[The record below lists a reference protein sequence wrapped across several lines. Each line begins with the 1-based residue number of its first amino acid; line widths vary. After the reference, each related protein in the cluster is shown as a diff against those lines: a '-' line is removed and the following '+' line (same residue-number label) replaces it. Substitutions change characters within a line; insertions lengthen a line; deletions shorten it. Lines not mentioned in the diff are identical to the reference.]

1 MDAHITAHLPV
12 EEESPAPSARV
23 AGATDAPF
31 LEGGFREENPVGVRL
46 PEEAEEPPL
55 GEALGE
61 CSGAMAPNTGER
73 LPASMPPWRKRRQT
87 LLLGAAVIALGAA
100 GASAFLVSPYNRV
113 APVPQMA
120 STVRH
125 WAAEM
130 GIQRTEPLAPAASLA
145 GVPTEPGEPVTR
157 EKYPP
162 RRKGQQLQEL
172 LGLHGGA
179 PEGLRGDGQS
189 ANGPAAAAPVLSAE
203 GRDAHPSGRDA
214 SPPGYVPSEPGS
226 NPASSLAAPGIKPA
240 VEATGAAPPSPRP
253 PEPAEA
259 PPPALPAG
267 EPPHDATAGIL
278 AALGPASKPAGS
290 SVPSPAPPAQADA
303 PPPPAAPVK
312 PLDPVETTGA
322 LRPAPLTPADQV
334 QVLELV
340 TQMAAVV
347 RDLRGQ
353 QTQLRADFGK
363 TAADNTARLRD
374 FERRLALAE
383 ARHAL
388 SAAQIAGEPLASL
401 PSASVSVPA
410 SEAPAARGS
419 SAGQGS
425 SAIAATAPVLVTPA
439 AAALPASDKGAAK
452 RYRVQAASPGL
463 ALLAEMDRGGG
474 DGAQLEV
481 LVGDTIP
488 GYGKITSIGQRETAW
503 VVTTEHGSI
512 Q

>member
-100 GASAFLVSPYNRV
+100 GASAFLVSPYSRV
-113 APVPQMA
+113 YSVPQMA

-130 GIQRTEPLAPAASLA
+130 GIRRTEPVAPAASLA
-145 GVPTEPGEPVTR
+145 GVPTEPAEPVTR
-157 EKYPP
+157 EKYQPK
-162 RRKGQQLQEL
+162 RKDEQLQEVL
-172 LGLHGGA
+172 ALRGGA
-179 PEGLRGDGQS
+179 PEGSRGDGQS
-189 ANGPAAAAPVLSAE
+189 ANELPAESRVSPAPV
-203 GRDAHPSGRDA
+203 RDGHPSGREA
-214 SPPGYVPSEPGS
+214 PPPGYIPSEPGA
-226 NPASSLAAPGIKPA
+226 NPASIPTKPVAPPLVAAA
-240 VEATGAAPPSPRP
+240 DAAPPL
-253 PEPAEA
+253 PAVA
-259 PPPALPAG
+259 SRALPAG
-267 EPPHDATAGIL
+267 EPPHDATAGVL
-278 AALGPASKPAGS
+278 AALEPASKPAGS
-290 SVPSPAPPAQADA
+290 SLPSSAPPAPANA
-303 PPPPAAPVK
+303 PPPPALAVEPR
-312 PLDPVETTGA
+312 DPVETAGE
-322 LRPAPLTPADQV
+322 LHPAPLAPADQV

-340 TQMAAVV
+340 TQMAAMV
-347 RDLRGQ
+347 RDLRAQ
-353 QTQLRADFGK
+353 HAQLRADFGK
-363 TAADNTARLRD
+363 AATDNAARLAD

-388 SAAQIAGEPLASL
+388 SAAQIAGEPLASVL
-401 PSASVSVPA
+401 ASAPA
-410 SEAPAARGS
+410 PAGEAPAPSGS
-419 SAGQGS
+419 SAGRAGS
-425 SAIAATAPVLVTPA
+425 ATAVTAAVVVTPA
-439 AAALPASDKGAAK
+439 AAALPGSDKGAAK

-463 ALLAEMDRGGG
+463 ALLAEIDRGGG

-488 GYGKITSIGQRETAW
+488 GYGKITSIGQHGTAW
-503 VVTTEHGSI
+503 VVTTEHGNI